1 VRARSVLSRRGIT
14 RTFEP
19 ATRDTLPYCEQE
31 CSRECSTLARR
42 AELVRT
48 HYAGR
53 LCPSPAVAARARANS
68 NECESVTPTRG
79 MSSHSE
85 EARARYELRRD
96 RSDGTRTAR
105 TEVTYAPRGRPLAR
119 LPIESSNTRRGCV
132 RRDEGEYQRGVPGGA
147 CGDSA
152 TASAR
157 TARGVVRARG
167 FASEGDTHGIH
178 GERRRHRRSRGNVDH
193 FGGRPRADGA
203 ADGSPPLVTTGPTVS
218 LKELPPRLSC
228 AGGAPPVCP
237 TGHHGLRDC
246 HRGAFE

>member
-1 VRARSVLSRRGIT
+1 MRREDGPLRGYT
-14 RTFEP
+14 R
-19 ATRDTLPYCEQE
+19 L
-31 CSRECSTLARR
+31 
-42 AELVRT
+42 
-48 HYAGR
+48 R
-53 LCPSPAVAARARANS
+53 LRF
-68 NECESVTPTRG
+68 PTRAG
-79 MSSHSE
+79 YRWLSARHTPRNPPWPPHRR
-85 EARARYELRRD
+85 EARARF
-96 RSDGTRTAR
+96 
-105 TEVTYAPRGRPLAR
+105 P
-119 LPIESSNTRRGCV
+119 PIESSNTRRGCV